1 MKGSKF
7 LRLKARLAQEEPAKA
22 ETVVTLPTT
31 VESEEVAESVESSF
45 EEVKPTLKK
54 KTIKNA

>member
-7 LRLKARLAQEEPAKA
+7 LRLKARLAQQEPVKV
-22 ETVVTLPTT
+22 ETVVALPVT
-31 VESEEVAESVESSF
+31 VESEDVVESVESSV